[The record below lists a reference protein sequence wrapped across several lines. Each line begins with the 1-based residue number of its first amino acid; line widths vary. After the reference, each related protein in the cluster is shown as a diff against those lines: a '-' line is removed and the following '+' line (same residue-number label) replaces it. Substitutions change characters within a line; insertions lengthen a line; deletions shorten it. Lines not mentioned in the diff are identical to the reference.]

1 MRIVI
6 LDGALSHEKI
16 ADALRFP
23 PYYGRNLDALYDCL
37 TAVGEKT
44 VLYLSGADTESPF
57 FAVIKDAA
65 RENKNIV
72 LVTRGY

>member
-37 TAVGEKT
+37 CEIGEKT
-44 VLYLSGADTESPF
+44 VLYLSGADTAGGL

>member
-44 VLYLSGADTESPF
+44 VLYLSGTDTAGGL
-57 FAVIKDAA
+57 FAVIRDAA
-65 RENKNIV
+65 RENENIV
-72 LVTRGY
+72 LVTRGD

>member
-6 LDGALSHEKI
+6 LEGETLTHEKI
-16 ADALRFP
+16 AEELRFP
-23 PYYGRNLDALYDCL
+23 PYYGKNLDALCDCL
-37 TAVGEKT
+37 AEISEKT
-44 VLYLSGADTESPF
+44 VICTDAAGATTPF

-72 LVTRGY
+72 TVITG